1 MKKILAI
8 AAFVLTMAL
17 VLSSFMMPAATTATG
32 SASNWYVSAGGELS
46 NEKSEIWVIDTATVH
61 LTKKDGF
68 VQNTQKL
75 TELIGT
81 DGKDG
86 KGYINVIIEDGTAA
100 KFNSLGFCV
109 VQLVGS
115 ADTSSAVDHT
125 KTTSKGMNWYIRSEE
140 TDENGSALVY
150 NKTVSGSDVYYGKY
164 KDIAKAGVR
173 FLFTSKDDGLVYIR
187 SNGVGAGDTFH
198 NYEVTAAEGVKSE
211 AQLSTIEGD
220 NGETGEDGV
229 YARFHT
235 KTSSVDLNV
244 TVSVAYP
251 MPADYNPNVSHWAV
265 GGGSTI
271 VSQSTEYLAVDTV
284 TVKLPAQGYLQ
295 HKEKLTDLI
304 GADGQDGKGFINV
317 IVEDGSVAK
326 AKECYV
332 QMMLV
337 GKADPTVAV
346 PNNAV
351 TNQGFSW
358 YLRPD
363 GNASQSN
370 GYLQTQ
376 GRICNAN
383 ASGANEYGLWENF
396 GAEGFRFAFS
406 ADSEDRVL
414 ARGIGNGIIGNA
426 YKSSTNDY
434 TGNPF
439 YNVTKY
445 SQSVKMATKLSDVQ
459 GDNGETAEDGVYY
472 RLHSRRD
479 SATMSFTTTVAY
491 PCEAP
496 AVSTPTET
504 PVATATPT
512 PTEAPTGPVNLV
524 PEDLFASKE
533 KAQQWFGGTLPGT
546 FSEENGEYVYSAT
559 TALNGIYTTQA
570 LPDGSFTVK
579 MNIKPSEFVNSKN
592 AQAYSG
598 MGILLGRSAGGNNV
612 PWTNIRFDADYA
624 TKTMKFYVWEKTS
637 NNRDIVAK
645 EYGTAWYEGEF
656 PEDMWFEVIM
666 EFTSTGTKIY
676 LDGYEVPQMTDGY
689 TPPADSLGHFP
700 TADELK
706 FIGFFPSG
714 ANYSIKN
721 FEVYE
726 GVGLQL
732 GALAPEA
739 TTPPAAPSATP
750 GAQNKPTG
758 DSSVM
763 MIALTVALCAG
774 GIIVFSKK
782 RSHAA

>member
-1 MKKILAI
+1 MKKFTKLTAI
-8 AAFVLTMAL
+8 VLTLAL
-17 VLSSFMMPAATTATG
+17 VLSSFMVPAMTTATG
-32 SASNWYVSAGGELS
+32 STSNWYVSAGGELS

-61 LTKKDGF
+61 LVKKDGF

-86 KGYINVIIEDGTAA
+86 KGYINVVIEDGTAA
-100 KFNSLGFCV
+100 KFNSLGYCV

-115 ADTSSAVDHT
+115 SDTSSAVDHAT
-125 KTTSKGMNWYIRSEE
+125 TTSKGMNWYIRSDE
-140 TDENGSALVY
+140 TGEAGSAVVY
-150 NKTVSGSDVYYGKY
+150 NKSANGKVATYGKFA
-164 KDIAKAGVR
+164 DIAKAGVR
-173 FLFTSKDDGLVYIR
+173 FLFTTKEDGLVYIR
-187 SNGVGAGDTFH
+187 SNGVGAADTFH
-198 NYEVTAAEGVKSE
+198 NYEVTASKDLKSE
-211 AQLSTIEGD
+211 AKLSTIKGD
-220 NGETGEDGV
+220 NNETGEDGV

-235 KTSSVDLNV
+235 KTNSVDLNV

-337 GKADPTVAV
+337 GKADPTVSV
-346 PNNAV
+346 PNNAL

-363 GNASQSN
+363 GNTHANTNYSE
-370 GYLQTQ
+370 TQ
-376 GRICNAN
+376 GRICNATAST
-383 ASGANEYGLWENF
+383 ASGSNPANEYGRWEDF
-396 GAEGFRFAFS
+396 GVEGFRFAFS
-406 ADSEDRVL
+406 ADSEERVL

-434 TGNPF
+434 TGTPF

-459 GDNGETAEDGVYY
+459 GDNGETAADGVYY
-472 RLHSRRD
+472 RLHSRRGT
-479 SATMSFTTTVAY
+479 ATMSFTTTVAY

-496 AVSTPTET
+496 EVNTP
-504 PVATATPT
+504 PVTPT
-512 PTEAPTGPVNLV
+512 PTPTGPVNLV
-524 PEDLFASKE
+524 PADLFASKANMQE
-533 KAQQWFGGTLPGT
+533 WFGGTISDNAAD
-546 FSEENGEYVYSAT
+546 FFEEGGEYIYKAPKG
-559 TALNGIYTTQA
+559 TASWPYTIKEF
-570 LPDGSFTVK
+570 PDGSFTVK
-579 MNIKPSEFVNSKN
+579 LEIKPTVYESSGVQK
-592 AQAYSG
+592 YSG
-598 MGILLGRSAGGNNV
+598 MGILLGYGNTTGL
-612 PWTNIRFDADYA
+612 PWMNIRFDADYA
-624 TKTMKFYVWEKTS
+624 TKKMMFYIWEHDGTTTPATQKQ
-637 NNRDIVAK
+637 
-645 EYGTAWYEGEF
+645 YGTEWYEGEF

-666 EFTSTGTKIY
+666 EFTPNGTKIY
-676 LDGYEVPQMTDGY
+676 LDGYETPLLTDGH
-689 TPPADSLGHFP
+689 TPGDRSLGHFP
-700 TADELK
+700 TAAELK
-706 FIGFFPSG
+706 YIGFFPSSDV
-714 ANYSIKN
+714 NYIKN

-732 GALAPEA
+732 GALAP
-739 TTPPAAPSATP
+739 SNP
-750 GAQNKPTG
+750 GQIPNKPTG
-758 DSSVM
+758 DHSM
-763 MIALTVALCAG
+763 ALIAMAMVLSAGAYVVLT
-774 GIIVFSKK
+774 K
-782 RSHAA
+782 RRSYAK